1 MNMVIYYVVILDPR
15 YKLKNIEF
23 SFDTL
28 YEDVTQCLLM
38 KEKVK
43 IGMVE
48 LFNTYKGMHESSG
61 SSISSSSLSNPISSA
76 KLACTTCLDMTS
88 RTCMQERFQKFKT
101 GGKSDV
107 VKSELDKY
115 LGEDLEV
122 FQKEFDILNWW
133 KVNSHR
139 FPLLSKIAHDI
150 LAVPVSTVASES
162 AFSTG
167 GRVLDA
173 FRSSLSPKIVQAL
186 ICAQAWLRMDSKP
199 INVEEDLCEIEIIER
214 GDHILDRVEN
224 ISPVV
229 EMPLSL
235 PDGYGSDHNWT
246 KKSIVWD
253 LLYWSTLL
261 IQHNLDV
268 MHIEK
273 NVFDNIF
280 NTVMD
285 IKGKMKDNMNA
296 RRDLKII
303 CNRLELELDERRPNV
318 MPKAVYTLAKEQKRR
333 VCEWIRVLKFHDESA
348 SNLEEGG

>member
-1 MNMVIYYVVILDPR
+1 MNMVIYYAVILDPR
-15 YKLKNIEF
+15 YKLEYIEF

-76 KLACTTCLDMTS
+76 KLASTTCLDMTS

-115 LGEDLEV
+115 LGEDLE
-122 FQKEFDILNWW
+122 
-133 KVNSHR
+133 
-139 FPLLSKIAHDI
+139 IARDI

-186 ICAQAWLRMDSKP
+186 ICAQDWLRMDSKP
-199 INVEEDLCEIEIIER
+199 INVEEDLCEIETIER
-214 GDHILDRVEN
+214 EILNLGID
-224 ISPVV
+224 S
-229 EMPLSL
+229 
-235 PDGYGSDHNWT
+235 T
-246 KKSIVWD
+246 IV
-253 LLYWSTLL
+253 
-261 IQHNLDV
+261 
-268 MHIEK
+268 
-273 NVFDNIF
+273 
-280 NTVMD
+280 D
-285 IKGKMKDNMNA
+285 I
-296 RRDLKII
+296 
-303 CNRLELELDERRPNV
+303 
-318 MPKAVYTLAKEQKRR
+318 
-333 VCEWIRVLKFHDESA
+333 
-348 SNLEEGG
+348 